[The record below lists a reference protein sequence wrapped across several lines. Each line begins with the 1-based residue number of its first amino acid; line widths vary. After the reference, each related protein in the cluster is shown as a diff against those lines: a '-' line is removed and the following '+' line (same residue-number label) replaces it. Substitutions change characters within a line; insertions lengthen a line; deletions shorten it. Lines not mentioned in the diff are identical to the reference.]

1 VPLTAA
7 PRTLLLLACVAVG
20 FAAADTYVV
29 VLALPDMMVTVGLNL
44 DQLQKA
50 APIVS
55 GFLLGYVAMLPLIGR
70 IADLRGRIPVLVWSL
85 LVFALGSMVTAGSGD
100 LVTMVI
106 GRFLQGL
113 GGGGLVPATLA
124 LVAETWPAERRGLPL
139 GVVGAVQELGSVV
152 GPLYGALVLAAS
164 GWQTIFWIN
173 LAVALVL
180 VAAVLAVRAATGE
193 PAAHPARSPLPDL
206 PGAGIGLAA
215 AVALGLVLVEPQRL
229 TRGLTT
235 GLAFIPYVG
244 TSRWTTP
251 VAIAFYLL
259 ALAFAI
265 RELTARRPLVDVRDL
280 WQLRHLAD
288 YGGAALLGLALA
300 GIVLAFATSDPAV
313 RVFSRMGPF
322 ALTGSAVASAL
333 FVWRQRRAGAPLVP
347 RGALGHRAAWGAILV
362 SFFVGS
368 SLIAALVD
376 IPVFARLTIYQNSQ
390 LGAALVLVR
399 LLAALP
405 VGALLGGYLTRFVP
419 VHLLVLAGMLLAAAA
434 FLSMTRW
441 DHHSVLTWSAS
452 SALVAGGLGFGIAI
466 APVSSALLAATDD
479 VVHGVSSALLVVARM
494 VGMLV
499 GLSALTTIS
508 LRRFYAVKSGLP
520 TLRQVCGSDTL
531 CTRYTAVLER
541 AGIAQLHTIFAGA
554 ALAAVVAAVLGVVL
568 LRIRSGDA

>member
-1 VPLTAA
+1 M
-7 PRTLLLLACVAVG
+7 
-20 FAAADTYVV
+20 VV
-29 VLALPDMMVTVGLNL
+29 
-44 DQLQKA
+44 
-50 APIVS
+50 
-55 GFLLGYVAMLPLIGR
+55 
-70 IADLRGRIPVLVWSL
+70 
-85 LVFALGSMVTAGSGD
+85 
-100 LVTMVI
+100 
-106 GRFLQGL
+106 GRFLQGI

-124 LVAETWPAERRGLPL
+124 LVAEIWPAERRGLPL

-180 VAAVLAVRAATGE
+180 VAAVLAVRAEAG
-193 PAAHPARSPLPDL
+193 AAAARDPRRPLPDL
-206 PGAGIGLAA
+206 LGGGVGLAA
-215 AVALGLVLVEPQRL
+215 VVALGLLLVQPQRL

-235 GLAFIPYVG
+235 GLAFVPYVG

-259 ALAFAI
+259 ALAFAV
-265 RELTARRPLVDVRDL
+265 RELTARRPLVDVREL
-280 WQLRHLAD
+280 WEMRHVAD

-313 RVFSRMGPF
+313 QVFSRIGPI
-322 ALTGSAVASAL
+322 ALTGSAVATAL
-333 FVWRQRRAGAPLVP
+333 FIWRQRHAAAPLVP

-405 VGALLGGYLTRFVP
+405 VGAVLGGYLTRFVP
-419 VHLLVLAGMLLAAAA
+419 IHLLVLGGMLLASAA

-441 DHHSVLTWSAS
+441 DHHAVLTWSAS

-479 VVHGVSSALLVVARM
+479 IVHGVSSALLVVARM

-554 ALAAVVAAVLGVVL
+554 AFAAVVAAVLGVVL
-568 LRIRSGDA
+568 LRTQARDA